1 MSIPKFLYFTPV
13 GALRAIAVLHFTFY
27 SVVSG
32 FAVSYSFDRLAF
44 IPFLATIAC
53 AYLLRDSFQVRILLF
68 KANLQETPKHTR
80 IVVAM
85 FFGELV
91 VLSVCAAVF
100 CGAVFGVRYS
110 DCPKNGSYRE
120 WYCYPGV
127 NQLNVAFYVVCM
139 IIVYFL
145 VRVLVV
151 YYLCIEIAWYVYLLQ
166 CCLN

>member
-1 MSIPKFLYFTPV
+1 MFKRRLSRRKQACPFPNSCFTPV

-32 FAVSYSFDRLAF
+32 FAVSYSLDRLAF
-44 IPFLATIAC
+44 IPFLVTVAC
-53 AYLLRDSFQVRILLF
+53 AYLLRDSF
-68 KANLQETPKHTR
+68 QETPKHTR

-85 FFGELV
+85 FFGEFV

-127 NQLNVAFYVVCM
+127 HQLNIAFYAVCM
-139 IIVYFL
+139 MIVYFL
-145 VRVLVV
+145 VRALVV
-151 YYLCIEIAWYVYLLQ
+151 YYLCIEIAGYVYLLQ